1 MFNKYKIIFLFIGSN
16 INKKEELHKNWLK
29 LTVAHQWSNLY
40 HAYSIPI
47 KQRNIGTPYDNKDIY
62 ANVEHNRWLMEKLLL
77 GYRKPTAKE
86 MEEILSDE
94 SKALE
99 YKNKFVHKDI
109 CPYSVLNDS
118 DKEKNT
124 ALAEGISLI

>member
-1 MFNKYKIIFLFIGSN
+1 
-16 INKKEELHKNWLK
+16 
-29 LTVAHQWSNLY
+29 
-40 HAYSIPI
+40 
-47 KQRNIGTPYDNKDIY
+47 
-62 ANVEHNRWLMEKLLL
+62 MEKLLL